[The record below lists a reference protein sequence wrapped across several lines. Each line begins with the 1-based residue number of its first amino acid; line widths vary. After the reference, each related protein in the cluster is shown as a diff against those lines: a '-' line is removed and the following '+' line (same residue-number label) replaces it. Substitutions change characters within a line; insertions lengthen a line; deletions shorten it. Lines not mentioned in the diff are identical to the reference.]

1 MKRNLLCGFWYSVV
15 WIVPVVAKSGSVY
28 SVMSSMLMLV
38 LDISLVRFMYGL
50 SWL

>member
-28 SVMSSMLMLV
+28 SVMSSTLILEV
-38 LDISLVRFMYGL
+38 EISLVRFMYAFN
-50 SWL
+50 WL